1 MTVSA
6 FKVAS
11 KRTETKHDAED
22 HAITLCYLQLLS
34 LANPTSSSRLS
45 KRTTINES
53 KTWIT
58 LLSSTNGLL
67 FLYMIEWPHHWQSH
81 DGGIRCIVMGC
92 NFITDGP
99 SHRDQAADLL
109 KHCEDQCGLEHDV
122 LIHMLRQN
130 WCVHSGCSYNPSRCE
145 TSQIRYL
152 FHHEK
157 STHNGATSMSRVET
171 FVTLVR
177 QGDVKLTKLYDV
189 KMAIFD
195 RMVHKIYL
203 MGNAIFLI
211 YRMGG
216 CLDPRDQTLENLR
229 KILASQALG
238 PIEYRTPYWEPMP
251 SHLFLTNIP
260 PEVNAPDNDLWRI
273 VWTRLR
279 LMYDGGWI

>member
-1 MTVSA
+1 MLPSA
-6 FKVAS
+6 AFPCKSNLLLKTFKANNNQGI
-11 KRTETKHDAED
+11 ED
-22 HAITLCYLQLLS
+22 
-34 LANPTSSSRLS
+34 
-45 KRTTINES
+45 
-53 KTWIT
+53 TWIT

-130 WCVHSGCSYNPSRCE
+130 WCVHSGCSYNRSRCE

-203 MGNAIFLI
+203 MGNAIFLV

-216 CLDPRDQTLENLR
+216 YIDPRDQTFENLE
-229 KILASQALG
+229 KILSPRSLRPDQHRT
-238 PIEYRTPYWEPMP
+238 IYRTPYWEPMP

-260 PEVNAPDNDLWRI
+260 PEANAPDNDLWRI

-279 LMYDGGWI
+279 LMYDGGRI